1 MIIRSCGRTFKRVA
15 EHRDL
20 FLDLVIFGDLSDAAP
35 RPHQCDC
42 SVLRGTEALVDILL
56 NVDER
61 DVVDPAMGA
70 DEGLLESFD
79 AVGRGAV
86 VVVSSRCSAFLEGA
100 GSARGRRDLDMQSGP
115 RRASR
120 C

>member
-1 MIIRSCGRTFKRVA
+1 MIVRSCGHTFRRVA

-35 RPHQCDC
+35 RPHQRDC

-61 DVVDPAMGA
+61 DVVDPVVGA
-70 DEGLLESFD
+70 DERLLERLD
-79 AVGRGAV
+79 AVGVA
-86 VVVSSRCSAFLEGA
+86 VVVSSSGSTFLERA
-100 GSARGRRDLDMQSGP
+100 GTARGRRDLEM
-115 RRASR
+115 
-120 C
+120 